1 MSRIDRREKLLAYRE
16 IAALEE
22 YVLVDQEL
30 PRLTLLRRSD
40 AWRPVPLGQHDTLA
54 LASIGL
60 ELPVTDLYDGVDLQ
74 SRPDGD

>member
-1 MSRIDRREKLLAYRE
+1 
-16 IAALEE
+16 
-22 YVLVDQEL
+22 VDQEL